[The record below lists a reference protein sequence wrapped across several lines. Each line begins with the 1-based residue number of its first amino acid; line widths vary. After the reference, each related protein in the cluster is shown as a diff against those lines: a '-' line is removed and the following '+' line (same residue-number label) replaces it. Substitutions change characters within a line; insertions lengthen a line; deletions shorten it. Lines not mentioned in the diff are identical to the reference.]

1 MYYLQLDSVSGYVG
15 RDSGEALVG
24 AVYRGGPAATFLWA
38 AGSQADQEKEK
49 NTSQASSEAHRDC
62 HLLSLGVT
70 KSLSGNHSGGLSV
83 FDKSFLTSLSSLVN
97 YLSTLEIFSLL
108 VGNIFTARTGGLT
121 AGRQHPS
128 LTAAEC

>member
-62 HLLSLGVT
+62 HSASRGVT

-97 YLSTLEIFSLL
+97 YLSTLEIFSRWL
-108 VGNIFTARTGGLT
+108 GNIFTAR
-121 AGRQHPS
+121 
-128 LTAAEC
+128 AADCRPATSFTERG